1 MARFLVEVPHDAG
14 MVPCAR
20 AVEIFLKTGSHFL
33 TNADWGCKDG
43 VHKAW
48 FIVEVDR
55 RDEARNIVPA
65 PWRTET
71 TVVQLNDFASAE
83 IEHVLNQ
90 YNV

>member
-20 AVEIFLKTGSHFL
+20 VVDVFLKTGSHFL

-43 VHKAW
+43 EHKAW
-48 FIVEVDR
+48 FIAEVDG
-55 RDEARNIVPA
+55 RDDARNLVPSQL
-65 PWRTET
+65 RSET
-71 TVVQLNDFASAE
+71 KVVQLHNFTTAE